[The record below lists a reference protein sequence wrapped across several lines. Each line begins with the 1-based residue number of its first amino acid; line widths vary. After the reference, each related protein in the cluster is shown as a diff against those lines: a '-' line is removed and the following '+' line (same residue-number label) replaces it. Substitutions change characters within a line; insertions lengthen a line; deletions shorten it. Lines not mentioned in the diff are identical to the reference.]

1 MEIYHILVVNNII
14 QDAPILIFSAL
25 DQILSEKC

>member
-25 DQILSEKC
+25 DKIFWERC